1 MSEQEKGPDTV
12 GSVSEHGD
20 QESRFLPG
28 GRVEARDIIATNV
41 VSGTQII
48 EQQILHL
55 PGQKPPP
62 PLQRPPLAEHFT
74 DREQE
79 QAWLLDNLQPG
90 RILTLCGPGGMGKT
104 ALVSQVLWKLAPG
117 DTPPDLFPDGILFYS
132 FYRQSE
138 VTIALEQIAWYC
150 PTRWWII
157 RTSHPLA

>member
-1 MSEQEKGPDTV
+1 MSQ
-12 GSVSEHGD
+12 
-20 QESRFLPG
+20 QESLSSQGEDQLSQTASG
-28 GRVEARDIIATNV
+28 GGIYAENIAATNV

-62 PLQRPPLAEHFT
+62 PLQRPPLAAHFT

-117 DTPPDLFPDGILFYS
+117 DTPPELFPDGILFHS